1 MAERAGDVVKA
12 LMKMGM
18 MATINQTIDADT
30 AELIVQEFGHRVRRV
45 AESDVE
51 LGMRGDADDP
61 EALQPRSPV
70 VTGLGHVDHGTHS
83 LLAGILAA
91 HPDSTEPGGI
101 THPH

>member
-1 MAERAGDVVKA
+1 
-12 LMKMGM
+12 MKMGM

-45 AESDVE
+45 AESVVE

-70 VTGLGHVDHGTHS
+70 VTVMGHVDHGKTS
-83 LLAGILAA
+83 LLDALRAA
-91 HPDSTEPGGI
+91 YVARGETPEAHTSELQTLMR
-101 THPH
+101 H